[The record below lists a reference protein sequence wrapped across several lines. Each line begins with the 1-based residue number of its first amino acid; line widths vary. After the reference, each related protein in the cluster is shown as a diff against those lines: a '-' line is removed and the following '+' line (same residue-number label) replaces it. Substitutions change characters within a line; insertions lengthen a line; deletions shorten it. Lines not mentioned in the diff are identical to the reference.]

1 MWDLAKGG
9 GGLEQIGA
17 TDHGGRTARWR
28 QEGVRVTWER
38 ATDGQMG
45 DMGAAEFDVWET
57 HVRDT
62 EWRAEESR

>member
-1 MWDLAKGG
+1 M
-9 GGLEQIGA
+9 EQQIMEDGA
-17 TDHGGRTARWR
+17 MATGRS
-28 QEGVRVTWER
+28 EGDMG
-38 ATDGQMG
+38 AGDGQMG